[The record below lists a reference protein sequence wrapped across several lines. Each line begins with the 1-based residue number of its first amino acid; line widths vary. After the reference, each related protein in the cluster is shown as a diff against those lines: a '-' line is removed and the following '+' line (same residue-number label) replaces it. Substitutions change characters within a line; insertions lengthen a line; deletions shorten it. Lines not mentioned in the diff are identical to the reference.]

1 MAEII
6 DGKKIA
12 TEIKDE
18 LKIEI
23 EGLKRSGITP
33 GLATILVGENPAS
46 QVYVRNKTSAC
57 QNIGIYSEQHTLS
70 SKIKEGELLELIN
83 ELNKKPN
90 IDGIL
95 VQLPLPSGIEEKKVL
110 SAISPDKDVDGFH
123 YHNVGRFF
131 CEKSY
136 SEMKREE
143 LFLPCTPFGI
153 MEMLLRSQVKIEGSE
168 AVVLGRSNIVG
179 KPIAMLLL
187 SANATVTICHS
198 KTSNLKGVTSRAD
211 ILVAAIGI
219 PCFVKKDM
227 VKQGA
232 VVIDV
237 GINRMNEGIVGDVDF
252 APVNEVCR
260 AITPVPGGVGPM
272 TITMLLVNTTTSAK
286 RRLKMKNE
294 KLSTIFNF

>member
-12 TEIKDE
+12 EEIRAE

-23 EGLKRSGITP
+23 EELKKGGITP
-33 GLATILVGENPAS
+33 GLATILVGDNPAS
-46 QVYVRNKTSAC
+46 HVYVRNKTSAC
-57 QNIGIYSEQHTLS
+57 EKLGIYSQQHTLP
-70 SKIKEGELLELIN
+70 KETKEEELLDLI
-83 ELNKKPN
+83 ERLNKKQG

-95 VQLPLPSGIEEKKVL
+95 VQLPLPSGIEEKRVL
-110 SAISPDKDVDGFH
+110 SAILPEKDVDGFH
-123 YHNVGRFF
+123 YYNVGRFF

-136 SEMKREE
+136 SQMKRER
-143 LFLPCTPFGI
+143 LFLPCTPYGI
-153 MEMLLRSQVKIEGSE
+153 MEMLLRSQIKIDGRE

-198 KTSNLKGVTSRAD
+198 KTSNLSEVTSRAD

-227 VKQGA
+227 VKKGA
-232 VVIDV
+232 TVIDV
-237 GINRMNEGIVGDVDF
+237 GINRINERIVGDIDF
-252 APVNEVCR
+252 AEVSQV
-260 AITPVPGGVGPM
+260 AGTITPVPGGVGPM
-272 TITMLLVNTTTSAK
+272 TITMLLANTVTSAERK
-286 RRLKMKNE
+286 GTRNA
-294 KLSTIFNF
+294 SVIN